1 MNMLEQKERVRIMF
15 NSLTETDVSL
25 INQSENDYVV
35 MGEWYGDMKVSVEEY
50 CPTRE
55 IYITEIGGYFLHKDE
70 FFSLFANS
78 GSTNELLI
86 ENFN

>member
-1 MNMLEQKERVRIMF
+1 MLEQKERVRIMF
-15 NSLTETDVSL
+15 NSLTETDV
-25 INQSENDYVV
+25 V
-35 MGEWYGDMKVSVEEY
+35 MGEWWGDLKLSVEEY

-55 IYITEIGGYFLHKDE
+55 IYITEIGGYFLHKEE

-86 ENFN
+86 ENFNQ

>member
-1 MNMLEQKERVRIMF
+1 MLEQKERVRIMF

-35 MGEWYGDMKVSVEEY
+35 MGEWWGDMKVSVEEY
-50 CPTRE
+50 CSARE
-55 IYITEIGGYFLHKDE
+55 IYIYAIGGYFLTKQE

-78 GSTNELLI
+78 GSTNELLL
-86 ENFN
+86 ENVNQ